1 MLDVALGFLKD
12 QLQEF
17 LAARSGAGP
26 DARPV
31 NLTPVVNDQG
41 RYSIA
46 LDSLGLT
53 VINIE
58 EERTFR
64 AQVPTYVLVDGRQV
78 LREPE
83 VRLNVHVLASANF
96 RQYGEAL
103 RHLALVIAFFQ
114 ANPAFTIDAFPALD
128 PRIGLLT
135 AELYSLTYEQ
145 LNQVW
150 AFIGAKQL
158 PSVVYKVKVVVVQ
171 DEAIAQIGPPI
182 TTLAATLGGR

>member
-1 MLDVALGFLKD
+1 MLDVALTFLKD
-12 QLQEF
+12 QLQGF
-17 LAARSGAGP
+17 LVARTGAGP

-41 RYSIA
+41 RYAIA
-46 LDSLGLT
+46 VDSLGLT
-53 VINIE
+53 VVNIE

-64 AQVPTYVLVDGRQV
+64 AQVPSYVLVDGRQV

-83 VRLNVHVLASANF
+83 VRLNLHVLVAANF
-96 RQYGEAL
+96 RLYTEAL
-103 RHLALVIAFFQ
+103 RYLSLVIAFFQ
-114 ANPAFTIDAFPALD
+114 SNPGFTVDAFPSLD

-135 AELYSLTYEQ
+135 AELYSLSYEQ

-150 AFIGAKQL
+150 AFIGGKQL

-171 DEAIAQIGPPI
+171 DDAIAEIGPPI
-182 TTLAATLGGR
+182 TTLTATLGGR